1 MYNDTDELPEKMP
14 EYLKT
19 AIKDITNEKEVM
31 FACEWASVHCIV

>member
-31 FACEWASVHCIV
+31 VEFEK